1 MKNRKVYAIDLDDT
15 LCKGQF
21 RGEWEP
27 EPFLGRVEKVNN
39 LYKQGNIILIC
50 TARNPQWYAVTLA
63 WLIKYW
69 VMFHWLN
76 CQYKSWYDCLIDD
89 KNIYSNDF
97 FNDNINDLDFYKK

>member
-1 MKNRKVYAIDLDDT
+1 MDKDKKVYAIDLDWT
-15 LCKGQF
+15 LCEWQF

-27 EPFLGRVEKVNN
+27 KPSLDRIEKINK
-39 LYKQGNIILIC
+39 LYKEWNIILIC

-76 CQYKSWYDCLIDD
+76 CQYKSWADIYVDD
-89 KNIYSNDF
+89 KAIKDTDF
-97 FNDNINDLDFYKK
+97 FNS